1 MKISFFLFFLPIL
14 QINAFQLHPKKYHL
28 DYSLETIKK
37 SKSIDVDISTKFQHF
52 KKLIRS
58 NGILPTSLLCFVG
71 GFIIN
76 PSIIG
81 LLQTPSFLVSTINTI
96 LIMSSSM
103 IINDIFDINID
114 RINHSN
120 RPLINGDISR
130 KEAFIYLLGMLSLTE
145 FLNLRFLTENLQNIV
160 HVSILNIFLYT
171 PFYKKIPFI
180 KNIFCAS
187 LISFSIFFSALSAST
202 NHLIEM
208 NPRFNILSVAVSIL
222 FFSSW
227 YIEVLLDIND
237 YEGDRENRI
246 YTVPVLFGKENAW
259 IFACFLSYLNIYS
272 NTLSLSYLFGRN
284 IGMILAIISSPTI
297 YSLLM
302 IQKEKYS
309 MDSVKNAINKTTKS
323 LVVLVLYL
331 CGLCFIKSGFV
342 FVLPTLNWR
351 DIDWMT
357 IATTVFI

>member
-1 MKISFFLFFLPIL
+1 MKVSLFLFFLPIL
-14 QINAFQLHPKKYHL
+14 QVNAFQLQPKKYIPN
-28 DYSLETIKK
+28 YSLETIKK
-37 SKSIDVDISTKFQHF
+37 QKSIDVSISTKFQHF
-52 KKLIRS
+52 KKIIRS

-81 LLQTPSFLVSTINTI
+81 LLQTPSFLVSTINII

-103 IINDIFDINID
+103 IMNDIFDINAD

-120 RPLINGDISR
+120 RPLVNGDISR
-130 KEAFIYLLGMLSLTE
+130 KEAFIYLLGMLALTE
-145 FLNLRFLTENLQNIV
+145 YLNIRFLKENLQNIV

-180 KNIFCAS
+180 KNIFCAG
-187 LISFSIFFSALSAST
+187 LISFSIFFSGLSAST

-227 YIEVLLDIND
+227 NIEVLLDIND
-237 YEGDRENRI
+237 YDGDRENRI
-246 YTVPVLFGKENAW
+246 YTVPVLFGKKYAW
-259 IFACFLSYLNIYS
+259 IFACFLFYFNILS
-272 NTLSLSYLFGRN
+272 NTLSLSYLFGRP
-284 IGMILAIISSPTI
+284 IGMILPIISSPTI

-309 MDSVKNAINKTTKS
+309 MYSVKNTINNTTRS
-323 LVVLVLYL
+323 LFFLVLYL
-331 CGLCFIKSGFV
+331 CVLCFIKSGFV